1 MHEYDDD
8 LERTLT
14 ASLRELA
21 AVDAMASGASPEV
34 RTRLLERVRAVAR
47 DRRRTLMKAY
57 GLAAGLVIATAI
69 PVWQLSGRTAGNLS
83 TGAAAAPTEIAT
95 VFYPLKYSAVPVT
108 QGSVVRLELSP
119 TALAALGVEPP
130 QWTDSP
136 RGTVMADVLVG
147 EDGLARAVRFVQTA
161 ARYK

>member
-69 PVWQLSGRTAGNLS
+69 PVWQLSGRTAGELS
-83 TGAAAAPTEIAT
+83 TGAAAPTEIAT
-95 VFYPLKYSAVPVT
+95 VFYPLRYSAIPVT

-136 RGTVMADVLVG
+136 RGTVVADVLVG

-161 ARYK
+161 ARNK